1 MAGQGYK
8 LFVNGNTLS
17 ASDLNTYV
25 QQQTVMVFADSTAR
39 TTALSGVVSAGMISY
54 LTGTNSLE
62 TYNGSAWVANGV
74 GDVTL
79 TGTQTLT
86 NKTLTLPIIDNPILG
101 YATTVTAAGTT
112 TLTNAS
118 VNQQLF
124 TGTTTQTVTM
134 PVAST
139 MTVGT
144 RYLIEN
150 NSTGI
155 VTVQS
160 SGANTIVAIPG
171 GMSVKVTSIL
181 NSGTTASSW
190 DYEYV
195 GFNAITGTGAAVL
208 GTSATL
214 TTPTLASSTL
224 TGTLTANSS
233 VGTSGQ
239 VLQSTATGVQWATP
253 ASGALVLLSTTT
265 LSGSSVTFTNC
276 FTTTYDSYIVYMV
289 NLKQGGSVNKAT
301 VALIPDPGSY
311 TGSLMQ
317 INYAGTPTAGQNNN
331 GSNPWVTGQIDT
343 SGGHA
348 IIWEIAHK
356 GTSNQF
362 FDSFWKQVY
371 VTDPLSYYGHLQ
383 AGAGGAKTGFTL
395 GWNGSGSWGSGTVY
409 IYGVA
414 KA

>member
-17 ASDLNTYV
+17 ATDLNTYI

-86 NKTLTLPIIDNPILG
+86 NKTLTLPAIDNILLG
-101 YATTVTAAGTT
+101 YATTATAAGTT

-124 TGTTTQTVTM
+124 TGTTTQTVVM
-134 PVAST
+134 PVSST

-144 RYLIEN
+144 RYMIEN
-150 NSTGI
+150 NSTGV

-160 SGANTIVAIPG
+160 SGLNTIVAIP
-171 GMSVKVTSIL
+171 SNTSIKITAIL
-181 NSGTTASSW
+181 NSGTTAASW
-190 DYEYV
+190 DYEFI
-195 GFNAITGTGAAVL
+195 GFNAITGTGSAVL

-224 TGTLTANSS
+224 TGTLTANGSA
-233 VGTSGQ
+233 GTNGNY
-239 VLQSTATGVQWATP
+239 LQTTGTGVQWAAIAGGGMT
-253 ASGALVLLSTTT
+253 LISTTT
-265 LSGSSVTFTNC
+265 LSG
-276 FTTTYDSYIVYMV
+276 TTTLSSIPQTYNELFLVVQSPSISAAGLLYIRP
-289 NLKQGGSVNKAT
+289 NGGSGQIEMVGMLGKQFSTTPVTYAAENLNFFPLAANTTVDGGGDAAFSCTMPNYTSTGRKLFYSNGTYKAT
-301 VALIPDPGSY
+301 SGEACANMHTGGSEWNTAITSIDIY
-311 TGSLMQ
+311 TSAGSL
-317 INYAGTPTAGQNNN
+317 NGGTA
-331 GSNPWVTGQIDT
+331 
-343 SGGHA
+343 
-348 IIWEIAHK
+348 
-356 GTSNQF
+356 
-362 FDSFWKQVY
+362 Y
-371 VTDPLSYYGHLQ
+371 L
-383 AGAGGAKTGFTL
+383 
-395 GWNGSGSWGSGTVY
+395 
-409 IYGVA
+409 YGV
-414 KA
+414 K